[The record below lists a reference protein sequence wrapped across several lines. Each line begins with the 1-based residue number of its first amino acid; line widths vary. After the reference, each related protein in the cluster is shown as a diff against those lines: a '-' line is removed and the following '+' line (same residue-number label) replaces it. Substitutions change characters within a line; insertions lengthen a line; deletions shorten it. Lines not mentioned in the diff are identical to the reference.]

1 MKPRVL
7 RWLSLADVVGIP
19 LLVQWAVWRE
29 GGAPHWVYYAIPS
42 WLLLSFLL
50 HRDTPKTLGM
60 RADIFVPAAK
70 EAAVVQGALAAVIL
84 IIGLTRRASLILPPH
99 YHLAR
104 ALLNYFAFCVVQ
116 QVAINSMLMN
126 RMLEL
131 FGVAPKD
138 RGRPLAEKAFV
149 ATHENRIAPAAILSG
164 VIFGLMH
171 WPNPLLVPVTI
182 IGGIAMTW
190 LFARQRNILPLA
202 IGHAVMGMLVAWAF
216 PLAWHHNMRVGPRF
230 YKPYR

>member
-1 MKPRVL
+1 MTPRLL
-7 RWLSLADVVGIP
+7 RWLSLADVIGIP
-19 LLVQWAVWRE
+19 LLVQWAIWRVD
-29 GGAPHWVYYAIPS
+29 GTPRWVFLAIPA

-60 RADIFVPAAK
+60 RGDTLPAATR
-70 EAAVVQGALAAVIL
+70 EAAVVQGALAAVVL
-84 IIGLTRRASLILPPH
+84 IIGLVRRAPLTPPPH
-99 YHLAR
+99 YSLVR
-104 ALLNYFAFCVVQ
+104 NLINYFAFCVVQ

-138 RGRPLAEKAFV
+138 RGRPLAVRAF
-149 ATHENRIAPAAILSG
+149 APTNESRIAPAAILSG

-171 WPNPLLVPVTI
+171 WPNPLLVPFTI
-182 IGGIAMTW
+182 IGGMAMTW

-202 IGHAVMGMLVAWAF
+202 VGHAVMGMLVAWAF